1 MKIEALKA
9 LFGRRI
15 KARRR
20 VLGMTQYGLHTATG
34 ITTSFLSAVENGQ
47 ANCSLNSAFAI
58 AQALGLELGSM
69 LSETDRECDLIELVQ

>member
-15 KARRR
+15 KGRRH

-34 ITTSFLSAVENGQ
+34 ITTSFLSAIENGQ

-69 LSETDRECDLIELVQ
+69 LSEIDIETDLINFMK